1 MAAPVAAV
9 PVAAVRVAAAPGTAT
24 ASAVRTAGKPMAAA
38 RPVPLAPVVPPAA
51 PPAPAREEGGAAH
64 KRRGSRQKSRV
75 LVGGLTAALLLLV
88 VIAVVVLNRSP
99 GKKPSEKSGRAT
111 ASAQGAA
118 PEPSSNPEIDPT
130 TTVIPSSSEPGTI
143 ADPPLAASAAP
154 AKSASEPEANPLPSV
169 AKWLDATRTRA
180 GGLRDIVAIGVTK
193 AWLDK
198 VGGGP
203 AVLNV
208 EMQVTN
214 RSLDE
219 PLEFTGWRADNQPKP
234 ELRAMMADEAGNVL
248 RAAPVR
254 PASGRRAARRRIH
267 PEESATEQLSFVFP
281 DGESKYFR
289 LALPYAALGQTGYLG
304 FKLPRQMIQEG
315 DPDAKE
321 KVRPEPAETEPETV
335 LPAGAAVKPKPG
347 EPETM
352 GDLRSEIERSAD
364 ATTNATKEPPRPAT
378 AEPPVP
384 AEEPQKEPEEIPDIR
399 KLIEEEDRKPEAK
412 DKEPADGIMQEEPK
426 SP

>member
-1 MAAPVAAV
+1 VAAV
-9 PVAAVRVAAAPGTAT
+9 PVAAASGAAT

-51 PPAPAREEGGAAH
+51 PPTPAREEGGAAY
-64 KRRGSRQKSRV
+64 KRRGSRQKSQV
-75 LVGGLTAALLLLV
+75 LVGGLTAAMLLLI
-88 VIAVVVLNRSP
+88 VIAVVVMNRSP
-99 GKKPSEKSGRAT
+99 GKKASEKPGRAT
-111 ASAQGAA
+111 ASAQGTGS
-118 PEPSSNPEIDPT
+118 EPSSNPEVDPT
-130 TTVIPSSSEPGTI
+130 TAVIPSASEPGTI

-154 AKSASEPEANPLPSV
+154 AEPAAKAKPNPLPAV
-169 AKWLDATRTRA
+169 GKWLDATRTRA
-180 GGLRDIVAIGVTK
+180 GGLRDIVAIGVAK

-219 PLEFTGWRADNQPKP
+219 PLEFTGWRPDNQPKP
-234 ELRAMMADEAGNVL
+234 ELQAMIADEAGNVL

-267 PEESATEQLSFVFP
+267 PDESATEQLSFEFP

-304 FKLPRQMIQEG
+304 FELPRQMIQEG

-335 LPAGAAVKPKPG
+335 LPAGAAVKPRPG
-347 EPETM
+347 EPETG
-352 GDLRSEIERSAD
+352 GDLRSEIDRGGD
-364 ATTNATKEPPRPAT
+364 AKTDAMKEPPKPAA
-378 AEPPVP
+378 AEPPMP
-384 AEEPQKEPEEIPDIR
+384 AEEPQKEPEKIPDIR

-412 DKEPADGIMQEEPK
+412 DKEPPDGMMQEEPK